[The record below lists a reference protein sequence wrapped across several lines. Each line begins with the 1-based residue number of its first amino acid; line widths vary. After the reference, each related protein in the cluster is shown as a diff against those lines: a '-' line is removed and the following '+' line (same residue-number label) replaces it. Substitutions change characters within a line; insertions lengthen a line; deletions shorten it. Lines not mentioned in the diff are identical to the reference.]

1 MTEVLEGSKEN
12 EQSMF
17 GTVEERRRKDSEK
30 VKHLVKKIT
39 NTEGG
44 DLRDPIRLGPNL
56 IGQNVRPRLLRMV
69 VRTKEVKAEI
79 MRNVYRLNEGVEF
92 ADLVYI
98 NQDSTPRERNKYK
111 ILKAEMMRRVAE
123 GEVDL
128 VIRNLQIVKRRPRQL
143 NHHN

>member
-1 MTEVLEGSKEN
+1 MVD
-12 EQSMF
+12 
-17 GTVEERRRKDSEK
+17 TVEERRREDSEK

-39 NTEGG
+39 NIEGG
-44 DLRDPIRLGPNL
+44 DLRDPIRLGPIL

-69 VRTKEVKAEI
+69 VRTEEVKAEL

-92 ADLVYI
+92 ADRVYI

-111 ILKAEMMRRVAE
+111 TLKVEMMRRVVE
-123 GEVDL
+123 GEADL

-143 NHHN
+143 NHQN